1 MKKTLIFDLD
11 GTVLNTLRDLQNSV
25 NFALNSYNF
34 PLKST
39 EEIRKSVGNGLGMLI
54 RRCLPSDADDRT
66 VDAVLAAMKA
76 HYRLHCH
83 DETKP
88 YPGIPALLKRLHAEG
103 YRIALVS
110 NKADA
115 MTKELHRVFYPD
127 LIHVAIGETERVRR
141 KPAPDMVFEALRQL
155 GAETSDAICIG
166 DSEVDIQTAKNA
178 GLPCLSVGW
187 GFRSE
192 AELQAAGA
200 ERVFQTTND
209 LYKAIKGA

>member
-11 GTVLNTLRDLQNSV
+11 GTVLNTIQDLRNSV
-25 NFALNSYNF
+25 NFALKTSGYRE
-34 PLKST
+34 KSL
-39 EEIRKSVGNGLGMLI
+39 EEVKKSVGNGLKMLI
-54 RRCLPSDADDRT
+54 RRVLPPDAEEET

-76 HYRLHCH
+76 HYRQHCH

-88 YPGIPALLKRLHAEG
+88 YPGIPALLKRLHMEG

-110 NKADA
+110 NKADV
-115 MTKELHRVFYPD
+115 MTKELHRVFFAD
-127 LIHVAIGETERVRR
+127 TIDVAIGETEQIRR
-141 KPAPDMVFEALRQL
+141 KPAPDMVLEAIRQL
-155 GAETSDAICIG
+155 GSEQSDAICIG
-166 DSEVDIQTAKNA
+166 DSEVDIETAQNA
-178 GLPCLSVGW
+178 GLPCLSVTW

>member
-1 MKKTLIFDLD
+1 MKRTLIFDLD
-11 GTVLNTLRDLQNSV
+11 GTVLNTLQDLRISV
-25 NFALNSYNF
+25 NFAL
-34 PLKST
+34 KSNGYP
-39 EEIRKSVGNGLGMLI
+39 EKSLEGVKKSVGNGLKMLI
-54 RRCLPSDADDRT
+54 RRVLPPDADAQA
-66 VDAVLAAMKA
+66 VEKVLAAMKG

-88 YPGIPALLKRLHAEG
+88 YPGIPALLKRLHTEG

-115 MTKELHRVFYPD
+115 MTKELHRVFFAD
-127 LIHVAIGETERVRR
+127 SIDVAIGETEQIRR
-141 KPAPDMVFEALRQL
+141 KPAPDMVLEALRQL
-155 GAETSDAICIG
+155 GSEQSDAICIG
-166 DSEVDIQTAKNA
+166 DSEVDIATARNA
-178 GLPCLSVGW
+178 GLPCLCVAW

-192 AELQAAGA
+192 QELRAAGA

>member
-11 GTVLNTLRDLQNSV
+11 GTVLNTIQDLKNSV
-25 NFALNSYNF
+25 NFALKASGYRE
-34 PLKST
+34 KSL
-39 EEIRKSVGNGLGMLI
+39 EEVKKSVGNGLKMLI
-54 RRCLPSDADDRT
+54 RRVLPPDAEEET

-76 HYRLHCH
+76 HYRQHCH

-88 YPGIPALLKRLHAEG
+88 YPGIPALLKRLHTEG

-115 MTKELHRVFYPD
+115 ITKELHRVFFAD
-127 LIHVAIGETERVRR
+127 TIDVAIGETEQIRR
-141 KPAPDMVFEALRQL
+141 KPAPDMVLEAIRQL
-155 GAETSDAICIG
+155 GTDRNDAICIG
-166 DSEVDIQTAKNA
+166 DSEVDIETAQNA
-178 GLPCLSVGW
+178 GLPCLSVTW

-200 ERVFQTTND
+200 ERVLQTTND

>member
-25 NFALNSYNF
+25 NFALNSYSF

-66 VDAVLAAMKA
+66 VDVVLAAMKA

-110 NKADA
+110 NKADV
-115 MTKELHRVFYPD
+115 MTKELHRIFFSDSVA
-127 LIHVAIGETERVRR
+127 VAIGESEQIRR
-141 KPAPDMVFEALRQL
+141 KPAPDMVIEAMRLL
-155 GAETSDAICIG
+155 GADPSDAICIG
-166 DSEVDIQTAKNA
+166 DSEVDIETAQNA
-178 GLPCLSVGW
+178 GLPCLSVTW

>member
-11 GTVLNTLRDLQNSV
+11 GTLLNTIQDLRNSV
-25 NFALNSYNF
+25 NFALKTSGYRE
-34 PLKST
+34 KSL
-39 EEIRKSVGNGLGMLI
+39 EEVKKSVGNGLKMLI
-54 RRCLPSDADDRT
+54 RRVLPPDAEIET

-76 HYRLHCH
+76 HYRQHCH
-83 DETKP
+83 DETNP
-88 YPGIPALLKRLHAEG
+88 YPGIPALLKRLHTEG

-115 MTKELHRVFYPD
+115 ITKELQRVFFED
-127 LIHVAIGETERVRR
+127 TIDVAIGEAEQVRR
-141 KPAPDMVFEALRQL
+141 KPAPDMVFAAIHQL
-155 GAETSDAICIG
+155 GSDPEDAICIG
-166 DSEVDIQTAKNA
+166 DSEVDIQTAENA
-178 GLPCLSVGW
+178 GLPCLCVGW

>member
-11 GTVLNTLRDLQNSV
+11 GTVLNTLKDLQNSV
-25 NFALNSYNF
+25 NYALNLYDF
-34 PLKST
+34 QKKTL
-39 EEIRKSVGNGLGMLI
+39 EEIRKTVGNGLKMLI
-54 RRCLPSDADDRT
+54 RRSLPADRDDQT
-66 VDAVLAAMKA
+66 VDAVLAAMKS

-88 YPGIPALLKRLHAEG
+88 YSGVPELLARLHEEG
-103 YRIALVS
+103 YRTALVS

-115 MTKELHRVFYPD
+115 MTKELHRVFFPD
-127 LIHVAIGETERVRR
+127 SIDVAIGETEQIRR
-141 KPAPDMVFEALRQL
+141 KPAPDMIFAALRQL
-155 GAETSDAICIG
+155 GAEQSDAVCIG
-166 DSEVDIQTAKNA
+166 DSEVDIETAKNA
-178 GLPCLSVGW
+178 GLPCLCVGW

>member
-11 GTVLNTLRDLQNSV
+11 GTVLNTLKDLQNSV
-25 NFALNSYNF
+25 NYALNLYDF
-34 PLKST
+34 REKTL
-39 EEIRKSVGNGLGMLI
+39 EEIRKTVGNGLKMLI
-54 RRCLPSDADDRT
+54 RRSLPADRDDQT
-66 VDAVLAAMKA
+66 VDAVLAAMKS
-76 HYRLHCH
+76 HYLLHCH

-88 YPGIPALLKRLHAEG
+88 YSGVPELLARLHTEG
-103 YRIALVS
+103 YRMAIVS

-115 MTKELHRVFYPD
+115 ITKELQRVFFAD
-127 LIHVAIGETERVRR
+127 TIDVAIGEAEQVRR
-141 KPAPDMVFEALRQL
+141 KPAPDMVFAAIHQL
-155 GAETSDAICIG
+155 GSDPEDAICIG
-166 DSEVDIQTAKNA
+166 DSEVDIQTAENA
-178 GLPCLSVGW
+178 GLPCLCVGW

>member
-11 GTVLNTLRDLQNSV
+11 GTVLNTLQDLQNSV
-25 NFALNSYNF
+25 NFALNTYNY
-34 PLKST
+34 PQKSLV
-39 EEIRKSVGNGLGMLI
+39 EVRNSVGNGLKMLI
-54 RRCLPSDADDRT
+54 RRVLPPDAEEET

-76 HYRLHCH
+76 HYRQHCH

-127 LIHVAIGETERVRR
+127 LIHVAIGETEQIRR
-141 KPAPDMVFEALRQL
+141 KPAPDRVFDALRQL

-166 DSEVDIQTAKNA
+166 DSEVDIETAQNA
-178 GLPCLSVGW
+178 GLPCLSVAW

>member
-11 GTVLNTLRDLQNSV
+11 GTLLNTIQDLRNSV
-25 NFALNSYNF
+25 NFALKTSGYRE
-34 PLKST
+34 KSL
-39 EEIRKSVGNGLGMLI
+39 EEVKKSVGNGLKMLI
-54 RRCLPSDADDRT
+54 RRVLPPDAEKET

-76 HYRLHCH
+76 HYRQHCH

-88 YPGIPALLKRLHAEG
+88 YPGVLELLKQLYAEG
-103 YRIALVS
+103 YRMAIVS

-115 MTKELHRVFYPD
+115 ITKELQRVFFAD
-127 LIHVAIGETERVRR
+127 TIDVAIGEAEQVRR
-141 KPAPDMVFEALRQL
+141 KPAPDMVFAAIHQL
-155 GAETSDAICIG
+155 GSDPEDAIYIG
-166 DSEVDIQTAKNA
+166 DSEVDIQTAENA
-178 GLPCLSVGW
+178 GLPCLCVGW

-200 ERVFQTTND
+200 ERIFQTTND

>member
-1 MKKTLIFDLD
+1 MKRTLIFDLD
-11 GTVLNTLRDLQNSV
+11 GTVLNTLKDLRNSV
-25 NFALNSYNF
+25 NFAL
-34 PLKST
+34 KSNGYPEKSL
-39 EEIRKSVGNGLGMLI
+39 EEVKKSVGNGLKMLI
-54 RRCLPSDADDRT
+54 RRVLPPDAEEET

-88 YPGIPALLKRLHAEG
+88 YPGIPALLKRLHTEG

-115 MTKELHRVFYPD
+115 MTKELHRVFFAD
-127 LIHVAIGETERVRR
+127 SIDVAIGEMEQIRR
-141 KPAPDMVFEALRQL
+141 KPAPDMVLEALRQL
-155 GAETSDAICIG
+155 GSSGSDAVCIG
-166 DSEVDIQTAKNA
+166 DSEVDIATARNA
-178 GLPCLSVGW
+178 GLPCLCVAW

-192 AELQAAGA
+192 QELRAAGA

>member
-11 GTVLNTLRDLQNSV
+11 GTLLDTLKDLQNSV
-25 NFALNSYNF
+25 NFSLYLHNY
-34 PLKST
+34 PEKSLD
-39 EEIRKSVGNGLGMLI
+39 EVRNSVGNGLRMLI
-54 RRCLPSDADDRT
+54 RRSLPADADETAVDR
-66 VDAVLAAMKA
+66 VLSVMIE
-76 HYRLHCH
+76 HYRRHPH

-88 YPGIPALLKRLHAEG
+88 YPGVPELLKQLSAEG
-103 YRIALVS
+103 YRMAIVS

-115 MTKELHRVFYPD
+115 LAKELRRVFFPNE
-127 LIHVAIGETERVRR
+127 IAVAIGEAEQVRR
-141 KPAPDMVFEALRQL
+141 KPAPDMVFAAIHQL
-155 GAETSDAICIG
+155 GSDPEDAICIG
-166 DSEVDIQTAKNA
+166 DSEVDIQTAENA
-178 GLPCLSVGW
+178 GLPCLCVGW